1 MLRFSC
7 DVLPATPWSPY
18 IFVLQGVEETPQSQG
33 RSLSFPF
40 GRLCDEATSALD
52 SVTEASILNA
62 LRNLALNR
70 TAIFVAHR
78 LTTAMQCDE
87 IVVLD
92 EGRVR
97 ERGTHD
103 ELLAK
108 GGKYSEMWMQQV
120 MAKEMENLE
129 AVNEQV
135 L

>member
-1 MLRFSC
+1 MQRKDHSSRRKRFC
-7 DVLPATPWSPY
+7 L
-18 IFVLQGVEETPQSQG
+18 FL
-33 RSLSFPF
+33 F

-52 SVTEASILNA
+52 SVTEASILTA

-92 EGRVR
+92 EGKVR

-108 GGKYSEMWMQQV
+108 EGKYYELWMQQV
-120 MAKEMENLE
+120 MAKEVDNVE
-129 AVNEQV
+129 AASEQA